1 MSGLSE
7 LPAAL
12 RQALQQA
19 QPLPRLE
26 QAVSLV
32 EGYRLQGEALAQAG
46 VALGGWK
53 VALSG
58 APAQARLGLSEPVY
72 GWLSADMQRA
82 PGSLLPLAR
91 LIAPKLEVEVAFE
104 LGRDIAPGEHDDV
117 SLLAAVS
124 RMAPAFEIADCR
136 WQGWRFDAGAFLA
149 DDAAAG
155 LYCLGPWQRFDAQA
169 CRRIE
174 CRLMHDDA
182 VLGSAEAGEIPEQN
196 LLWLLRRLLADGQPL
211 RAGQVILSG
220 ALLAPLDIQMGEY
233 RVRMMGVELALGF
246 GQANQE
252 GA

>member
-1 MSGLSE
+1 MSALSE

-19 QPLPRLE
+19 QPLPKLE
-26 QAVSLV
+26 QSLSL
-32 EGYRLQGEALAQAG
+32 EQGYRLQGEALAQAG

-82 PGSLLPLAR
+82 SASQLPLTQ

-104 LGRDIAPGEHDDV
+104 LGCDIAPGEHDDA

-124 RMAPAFEIADCR
+124 RMAAAFEVADCR
-136 WQGWRFDAGAFLA
+136 WQDWRFDIGAFLA
-149 DDAAAG
+149 DDSAAA
-155 LYCLGPWQRFDAQA
+155 LYCLGPWQAFDAQA
-169 CRRIE
+169 CRRID
-174 CRLMHDDA
+174 CHLTHDGIL
-182 VLGSAEAGEIPEQN
+182 LGSAKAGEIPEQN

-220 ALLAPLDIQMGEY
+220 ALLAPVDVQKGQYTLQ
-233 RVRMMGVELALGF
+233 MMGVELALRF
-246 GQANQE
+246 E
-252 GA
+252 

>member
-1 MSGLSE
+1 MSELSE

-26 QAVSLV
+26 QALSL
-32 EGYRLQGEALAQAG
+32 EQGYRLQGKALAQAG
-46 VALGGWK
+46 VAPGGWK

-82 PGSLLPLAR
+82 PSSRLALAQ

-104 LGRDIAPGEHDDV
+104 LGRDIESGEHDDA

-124 RMAPAFEIADCR
+124 RMAPAFEVADCR
-136 WQGWRFDAGAFLA
+136 WQGWRFDVGAFLA
-149 DDAAAG
+149 DDAAAA
-155 LYCLGPWQRFDAQA
+155 LYCLGPWQAFDAQA
-169 CRRIE
+169 CRRID
-174 CRLMHDDA
+174 CHLAHDGSM
-182 VLGSAEAGEIPEQN
+182 LGSAEAGQTPEHN
-196 LLWLLRRLLADGQPL
+196 LLWLLRRLLDDGQPL

-220 ALLAPLDIQMGEY
+220 ALLAPVDVQKGEY
-233 RVRMMGVELALGF
+233 SVRMMAVELVLRF
-246 GQANQE
+246 E
-252 GA
+252 

>member
-1 MSGLSE
+1 MSGLND

-12 RQALQQA
+12 RQAWDSAEPLATLQQ
-19 QPLPRLE
+19 
-26 QAVSLV
+26 SLTLQQ
-32 EGYRLQGEALAQAG
+32 GYQLQRAGLAHAG

-72 GWLSADMQRA
+72 GWLSTDMQRA
-82 PGSLLPLAR
+82 PGSRLSLAQ

-104 LGRDIAPGEHDDV
+104 LGRDIEPGRHDDA
-117 SLLAAVS
+117 SLLACVA

-136 WQGWRFDAGAFLA
+136 WQGWRFDIGAFLA

-155 LYCLGPWQRFDAQA
+155 LYCLGPWQAFEAQA
-169 CRRIE
+169 CRQIS
-174 CRLMHDDA
+174 CRLAHEGA
-182 VLGSAEAGEIPEQN
+182 LLGSAEAGDGPERN

-220 ALLAPLDIQMGEY
+220 ALLAPVDVQQGEY
-233 RVRMMGVELALGF
+233 SVQMMGVELALRF
-246 GQANQE
+246 E
-252 GA
+252 

>member
-1 MSGLSE
+1 MSGLSP

-19 QPLPRLE
+19 QALPRLE
-26 QAVSLV
+26 QALSL
-32 EGYRLQGEALAQAG
+32 EQGYRLQGEALAQAG

-53 VALSG
+53 VALSA

-72 GWLSADMQRA
+72 GWLSADMQHA

-104 LGRDIAPGEHDDV
+104 LGRDIAPGSHDDA

-136 WQGWRFDAGAFLA
+136 WQGWRFDIGAFLA

-155 LYCLGPWQRFDAQA
+155 LYCLGPWQAFDASA
-169 CRRIE
+169 CRRIA
-174 CRLMHDDA
+174 CRLVHEGA
-182 VLGSAEAGEIPEQN
+182 VLGSAEAGDGPLQN

-220 ALLAPLDIQMGEY
+220 ALLAPVDVQEGEY
-233 RVRMMGVELALGF
+233 GVQMMGVELALRF
-246 GQANQE
+246 G
-252 GA
+252 